1 MRVLYHFALYG
12 HNLFSQPFHCC
23 KLINESHTIKES
35 KSKVFNYFFVEF
47 YFATCVQCVVQQQQQ
62 QQHRHFFASF
72 GGFAAPMHV
81 LLLLLLLLL
90 LLCFCAHALNTLT
103 YDRSCFMRY
112 ILLVLFFLIKSTR
125 LRLVLLIEKKNS

>member
-1 MRVLYHFALYG
+1 MQSVQQLFRRVLFCHVCA
-12 HNLFSQPFHCC
+12 
-23 KLINESHTIKES
+23 
-35 KSKVFNYFFVEF
+35 V
-47 YFATCVQCVVQQQQQ
+47 VQQQQQQQ

-81 LLLLLLLLL
+81 LLLLLL